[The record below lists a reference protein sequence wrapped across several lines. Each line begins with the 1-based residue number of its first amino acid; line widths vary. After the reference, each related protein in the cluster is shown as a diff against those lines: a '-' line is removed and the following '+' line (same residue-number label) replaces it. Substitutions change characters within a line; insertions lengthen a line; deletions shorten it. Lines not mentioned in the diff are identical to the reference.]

1 MVMITK
7 TEYIPDMTLVSDDR
21 HNERLEIFA
30 GKDTIEFRAG
40 IDGAGQSWKVSKA
53 DLKKILE

>member
-1 MVMITK
+1 MMATIT
-7 TEYIPDMTLVSDDR
+7 TTVPDITLVSDNR

-40 IDGAGQSWKVSKA
+40 IDGAGQSWKVSKTE
-53 DLKKILE
+53 LKKILE